1 MIIRLKHIFIVLYI
15 LQILYENKIVN
26 QSMKYKL
33 QTDPSIAYLSTG
45 DMYTKAS
52 VEHRML
58 NTNVESCVVHNTT
71 AKRIPYLL
79 TFKNNFKI

>member
-1 MIIRLKHIFIVLYI
+1 MLYI

-71 AKRIPYLL
+71 AECISHLL
-79 TFKNNFKI
+79 NSKIISKYDK